1 MTKKRDTS
9 DTIVATL
16 QDYLKEQS
24 EDEILPEVLT
34 KLKEIVS
41 KTHKARE
48 IIVTSAVPMR
58 EKDIASLQAMLKNIV
73 RRDLP
78 LVSRIEPALIGGF
91 TVRID
96 DWYLDAS
103 IASQLTEMKRRLL
116 A

>member
-1 MTKKRDTS
+1 MKKTRDSS

-16 QDYLKEQS
+16 QDYLKEQR
-24 EDEILPEVLT
+24 EDEILPEVLH

-41 KTHKARE
+41 KTHRATE
-48 IIVTSAVPMR
+48 IIVTSAVPLTQK
-58 EKDIASLQAMLKNIV
+58 EIDSLKTILKNIV
-73 RRDLP
+73 RRELP
-78 LVSRIEPALIGGF
+78 VVTHVDSSLIGGF

-103 IASQLTEMKRRLL
+103 ISTQLTDMKRRLL